1 MTANHPPR
9 VRTVN
14 ALSRN
19 PALSEHRGDGTQ
31 AFFRALSEAD
41 DFVHARD
48 ERDELRCRVQELEA
62 EVMDISESDRAL
74 VVAEQRLDAIR
85 KLAEDEYISEH
96 EALNGILA
104 ILDSDD
110 TRGIEELIEASSLGT
125 PAAKAARDSVS
136 DEDAQRIIDR
146 VNEMRSDDTTGA
158 Q

>member
-1 MTANHPPR
+1 MTPPR

-14 ALSRN
+14 ALS
-19 PALSEHRGDGTQ
+19 EHQGEGTT

-48 ERDELRCRVQELEA
+48 ERDELRTRVQELEA
-62 EVMDISESDRAL
+62 SDRAL

-85 KLAEDEYISEH
+85 REVMWAKGRRDKAQYR
-96 EALNGILA
+96 ALDTILA

-110 TRGIEELIEASSLGT
+110 TPNDMFCDCLCAVCQSGGACCSGG
-125 PAAKAARDSVS
+125 
-136 DEDAQRIIDR
+136 
-146 VNEMRSDDTTGA
+146 TTGA